1 MSTASY
7 PLELLTTDQMAEADR
22 RTIAGGVPGMS
33 LMENAAAA
41 IAGDTSQILQKTSGR
56 RILVLCGPGNNGGD
70 GYVAARLLR
79 GQRYKVRVASTTP
92 PSELHGDA
100 ARAAAAWPGEVA
112 SVWDVDFKGVDLF
125 RVASLRQEDAA
136 ATQMSFPTDASRRQI
151 GRAHV

>member
-41 IAGDTSQILQKTSGR
+41 IAGVTSQILQKTSGR

-79 GQRYKVRVASTTP
+79 GCWQAGGAGAGKARGKGSGTSSSSSRQLGFCPMLAP
-92 PSELHGDA
+92 LLHVCLQL
-100 ARAAAAWPGEVA
+100 P
-112 SVWDVDFKGVDLF
+112 
-125 RVASLRQEDAA
+125 
-136 ATQMSFPTDASRRQI
+136 
-151 GRAHV
+151 

>member
-41 IAGDTSQILQKTSGR
+41 IAGVTSQILQKTSGR

-100 ARAAAAWPGEVA
+100 ARA
-112 SVWDVDFKGVDLF
+112 F
-125 RVASLRQEDAA
+125 
-136 ATQMSFPTDASRRQI
+136 
-151 GRAHV
+151 

>member
-7 PLELLTTDQMAEADR
+7 PLELLTTAQMAEADR
-22 RTIAGGVPGMS
+22 RTIASGVPGMS

-41 IAGDTSQILQKTSGR
+41 IAGVTGQILQKTSGR

-92 PSELHGDA
+92 PDELRGDA
-100 ARAAAAWPGEVA
+100 EIR
-112 SVWDVDFKGVDLF
+112 
-125 RVASLRQEDAA
+125 
-136 ATQMSFPTDASRRQI
+136 MSNSSSSR
-151 GRAHV
+151 